1 VRLVKRRS
9 APSAE
14 VRRKLDRFR
23 ALRNDPVAARDFARE
38 ILAEEAN
45 AELLVAALQALGEG
59 ARLDDHGLLRALYLW
74 LEEDF
79 RRRDPGG
86 LVRVEVLRILWHL
99 RARDDLEFAEAAS
112 TRVERSLNGN
122 GEVIRAAGLALLGV
136 LDPEAAAFRAAA
148 TLARVDAHPMNAE
161 PALTAARLLGSLGH
175 SVALATHV
183 LRPPRSEPPEVT
195 AECLRGLAG
204 LPVRHIQP
212 VLDAFA
218 SSDNEVLLLGLGDLV
233 VSLEPGEAVAA
244 AVRGML
250 TGAGAAEV
258 YGFLVAAIVASRRD
272 DLLAVLLETLPR
284 EMLQARLQL
293 AHEALQLAPQTDE
306 VRAVLT
312 ALAARLGPTASQSPD
327 RAPK

>member
-1 VRLVKRRS
+1 MRLVKRRS

-23 ALRNDPVAARDFARE
+23 ALRNDPLAAHEFARE

-45 AELLVAALQALGEG
+45 AELLVAALKALGEG
-59 ARLDDHGLLRALYLW
+59 ARLDDHGLLRGLYAW

-86 LVRVEVLRILWHL
+86 LVRVEVLRALWHL

-112 TRVERSLNGN
+112 TRAERSLNGN
-122 GEVIRAAGLALLGV
+122 GEAIRAAGLALLGV

-148 TLARVDAHPMNAE
+148 MLARADAHPMNAE
-161 PALTAARLLGSLGH
+161 PGLTAARLLGSLGH

-183 LRPPRSEPPEVT
+183 LRPPRAEPPEVT
-195 AECLRGLAG
+195 AECIRGLAG

-218 SSDNEVLLLGLGDLV
+218 SSTGEVVLLGLGDLV
-233 VSLEPGEAVAA
+233 VSLEPGEAVTT

-250 TGAGAAEV
+250 TGADTPEV
-258 YGFLVAAIVASRRD
+258 YGFLVTAIVASRRD
-272 DLLAVLLETLPR
+272 DLLVVLLETLPG

-293 AHEALQLAPQTDE
+293 ARDALQLAPQTG
-306 VRAVLT
+306 AVLA
-312 ALAARLGPTASQSPD
+312 ALATLDGRLGTTAFRSPD
-327 RAPK
+327 RALE

>member
-1 VRLVKRRS
+1 MRFVKRRS
-9 APSAE
+9 APSTE

-23 ALRNDPVAARDFARE
+23 ALRNDPIAARDFARE

-59 ARLDDHGLLRALYLW
+59 ARLDDHGLLHGLYAW

-86 LVRVEVLRILWHL
+86 LVRLEVLRVLWHL

-148 TLARVDAHPMNAE
+148 MLARVDAHPMNAE

-195 AECLRGLAG
+195 AECIRGLAG

-218 SSDNEVLLLGLGDLV
+218 SSDDEVVLLGLGDLV
-233 VSLEPGEAVAA
+233 VSLEPGEAVSA

-250 TGAGAAEV
+250 AGAGTPEV
-258 YGFLVAAIVASRRD
+258 YGFLVTAIVASRRD
-272 DLLAVLLETLPR
+272 DLVAVLLETLPD
-284 EMLQARLQL
+284 EMRQARLGL
-293 AHEALQLAPQTDE
+293 ARDALELAPQTDA
-306 VRAVLT
+306 VREAVLS
-312 ALAARLGPTASQSPD
+312 LDGRLGVTADQNPD
-327 RAPK
+327 RARE

>member
-1 VRLVKRRS
+1 
-9 APSAE
+9 

-23 ALRNDPVAARDFARE
+23 ALRGDPAARRELARA
-38 ILAEEAN
+38 ILADEAT
-45 AELLVAALQALGEG
+45 AELLIAALQALGEEVRIEDH
-59 ARLDDHGLLRALYLW
+59 RLLHDLHAW

-86 LVRVEVLRILWHL
+86 MVRIEVLRVLWHL
-99 RARDDLEFAEAAS
+99 RMRDDLELARSAAE
-112 TRVERSLNGN
+112 RVERSLNGN

-148 TLARVDAHPMNAE
+148 MLARVDAHPMNAE

-195 AECLRGLAG
+195 AECIRGLAG
-204 LPVRHIQP
+204 LPVSHIQP

-218 SSDNEVLLLGLGDLV
+218 DSSDEVVLLGLGDLV
-233 VSLEPGEAVAA
+233 VSLEPGDAVTA

-250 TGAGAAEV
+250 LGAGSPEV
-258 YGFLVAAIVASRRD
+258 YGFLVTAIVASRRD
-272 DLLAVLLETLPR
+272 DLIAVLIETLPH

-293 AHEALQLAPQTDE
+293 AHDALQLAPQTE
-306 VRAVLT
+306 GVREAVA
-312 ALAARLGPTASQSPD
+312 ALAGRLGSIAHLSPD
-327 RAPK
+327 RARE